1 MKTTR
6 KIPVSRRA
14 LLARI
19 SRRHA
24 REGEVV
30 RKNRNRGYRGDEPD
44 YYVISSQNYVIGGF
58 DESTIESYARELE
71 VLSDFERLA
80 PE

>member
-1 MKTTR
+1 MKM

-19 SRRHA
+19 TRHHA
-24 REGEVV
+24 KDAEIV

-44 YYVISSQNYVIGGF
+44 YYVISSRNYVTGGF
-58 DESTIESYARELE
+58 DESEMESYARGLG
-71 VLSDFERLA
+71 VLSEFERLA
-80 PE
+80 DE